1 MGIVQELEERRNAI
15 LEEMRSIRSMRRGTI
30 NEQYFTVPVK
40 GTEKTKLQGPYYVLS
55 RREGEGTVSQRLRS
69 SELEQ
74 AKRDIAAHKKFVL
87 LCREFEQL
95 TTRLTALE
103 REEPRGSRKK
113 NDADRLRTGAG
124 SNPDSRKDTSS
135 PEAGPGGMGG
145 SLAGGSSVA
154 GREASGGVAQGD
166 RMRPKA
172 GTGGLRVWYADG
184 KPGSQDEGAVDH
196 AWACTLWPLDVP
208 VPGLQRDAVSR

>member
-103 REEPRGSRKK
+103 REEPPGEPEKK
-113 NDADRLRTGAG
+113 RRRSS
-124 SNPDSRKDTSS
+124 SNR
-135 PEAGPGGMGG
+135 
-145 SLAGGSSVA
+145 
-154 GREASGGVAQGD
+154 SG
-166 RMRPKA
+166 K
-172 GTGGLRVWYADG
+172 
-184 KPGSQDEGAVDH
+184 
-196 AWACTLWPLDVP
+196 
-208 VPGLQRDAVSR
+208 

>member
-74 AKRDIAAHKKFVL
+74 AIRRSRSARIINSP
-87 LCREFEQL
+87 LC
-95 TTRLTALE
+95 
-103 REEPRGSRKK
+103 
-113 NDADRLRTGAG
+113 LRTF
-124 SNPDSRKDTSS
+124 
-135 PEAGPGGMGG
+135 
-145 SLAGGSSVA
+145 
-154 GREASGGVAQGD
+154 
-166 RMRPKA
+166 
-172 GTGGLRVWYADG
+172 
-184 KPGSQDEGAVDH
+184 
-196 AWACTLWPLDVP
+196 
-208 VPGLQRDAVSR
+208 RDFFTFEIINR